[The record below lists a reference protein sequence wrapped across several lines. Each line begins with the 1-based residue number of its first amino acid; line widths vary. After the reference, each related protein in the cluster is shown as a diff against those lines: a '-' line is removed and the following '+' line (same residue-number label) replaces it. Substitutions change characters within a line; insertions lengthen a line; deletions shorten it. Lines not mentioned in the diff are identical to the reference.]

1 MYFANLID
9 GEKLTFLPLKTM
21 VNISYHTARFQGKF
35 NRYFY
40 KSKIAQTVKLPISTT
55 RKVPISVY
63 ALSCERD
70 LAEQVA
76 SVHSFLCNVGIPDK
90 FTIISDGSY
99 TDLSC
104 QLLCCIHPCVEVI
117 PIHKFLRKD
126 LPQCVSDYAQ
136 VHPMGKKL
144 SALMSIPVNG
154 ATIYTDSD
162 ILFFPGGIDLVEL
175 ANLDSQVCH
184 YLPDCSNSLDGRILD
199 EDGEKINPVNAGF
212 IFFKNEL
219 NWDFAIKR
227 LAKLTGIPSYFT
239 EQTIV
244 HLTIHQNHG
253 VPLCSEK
260 YVMNVTDQFIYPD
273 KFASNK
279 IALRHY
285 VSDIRHKFWMNIM
298 KPQIN
303 TNKSPIYPIYQRRPS
318 GV

>member
-1 MYFANLID
+1 
-9 GEKLTFLPLKTM
+9 M
-21 VNISYHTARFQGKF
+21 VNLGYHTARFQGKF
-35 NRYFY
+35 NRAFY
-40 KSKIAQTVKLPISTT
+40 KSTIEKTVQLAINTT
-55 RKVPISVY
+55 QKVPLSVY

-76 SVHSFLCNVGIPDK
+76 SIRSFISNVGIPDK
-90 FTIISDGSY
+90 FTVISDGSY
-99 TDLSC
+99 TDFSC
-104 QLLCCIHPCVEVI
+104 QLLRRIHPCVEVI
-117 PIHKFLRKD
+117 PIHKFLKPN

-184 YLPDCSNSLDGRILD
+184 YLPDCSNSLDSRILY
-199 EDGEKINPVNAGF
+199 EDWEKLNPVNAGF
-212 IFFKNEL
+212 ILFKHDL
-219 NWDFAIKR
+219 DWDFAIKR
-227 LAKLTGIPSYFT
+227 LANLAGIPSYFT

-244 HLTIHQNHG
+244 HLTIHYNYG

-260 YVMNVTDQFIYPD
+260 YVMNVMDQFIYPD
-273 KFASNK
+273 KFVNNK

-285 VSDIRHKFWMNIM
+285 VSDVRHKFWMNIM
-298 KPQIN
+298 KPQLN
-303 TNKSPIYPIYQRRPS
+303 TNVAEFSPNYQF
-318 GV
+318 